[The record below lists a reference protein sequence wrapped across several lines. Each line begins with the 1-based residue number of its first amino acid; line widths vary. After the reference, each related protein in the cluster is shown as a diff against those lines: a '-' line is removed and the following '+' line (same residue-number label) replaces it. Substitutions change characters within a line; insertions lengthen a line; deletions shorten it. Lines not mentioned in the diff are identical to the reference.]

1 MNRIFTIASLL
12 CSLTLAFAACEE
24 APQDMNAYEGS
35 GDLELKR
42 IARPGTSPLA
52 PRLAGVRPNTTA
64 PADDAPDIHAATYDL
79 GIGACAGMAGGLS
92 MADINGLRD
101 CCQDAGCGF
110 VQSTTRI
117 DGHLCAEVSC
127 NCGPDELNA
136 TNYLWGENDDDL
148 AFLDCAG
155 GL

>member
-1 MNRIFTIASLL
+1 MNRIVTIASLL

-24 APQDMNAYEGS
+24 APQDINAYEGS

-42 IARPGTSPLA
+42 VARPNSSPLA
-52 PRLAGVRPNTTA
+52 TRLAGDQPNMTA
-64 PADDAPDIHAATYDL
+64 PSDDSPDIHAATYDL

-92 MADINGLRD
+92 MSDVNDLRD
-101 CCQDAGCGF
+101 CCEDAGCGF

-117 DGHLCAEVSC
+117 DGHICAEVSC
-127 NCGPDELNA
+127 NCGLDELNA
-136 TNYLWGENDDDL
+136 TNYLLGRNDNDL
-148 AFLDCAG
+148 AFLECVG